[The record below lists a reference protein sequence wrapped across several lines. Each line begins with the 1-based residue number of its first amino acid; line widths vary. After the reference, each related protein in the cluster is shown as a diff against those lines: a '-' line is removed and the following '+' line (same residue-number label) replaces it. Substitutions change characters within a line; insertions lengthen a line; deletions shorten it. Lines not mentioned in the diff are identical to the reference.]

1 MRPGP
6 VQPLRQ
12 AGPAADARQA
22 AAGNPLR
29 VLFLVLAL
37 ALIAVGVAA

>member
-1 MRPGP
+1 MRSDPILSLLQSEPPGDT
-6 VQPLRQ
+6 
-12 AGPAADARQA
+12 GPAR
-22 AAGNPLR
+22 AGNPLR